1 MAREPELSIKV
12 KVDPQINPS
21 SLKTSIER
29 QVKQSGEKPKIEMI
43 LMLMALRVKLKKSL
57 RMLKR
62 LQL

>member
-29 QVKQSGEKPKIEMI
+29 QVKQSGEKP
-43 LMLMALRVKLKKSL
+43 
-57 RMLKR
+57 
-62 LQL
+62 